1 MPIRYHKKSTL
12 LLAKTQ
18 SVEGTPVTPAGTDAL
33 ALFDGGFQPEI
44 SSETFQFTGS
54 EEDRSEGV
62 TITDRYASATGDFF
76 LPALGTVATGQ
87 PATVANFPYAKLF
100 EACGFT
106 VTYGAGTGVNA
117 TVTVSNA
124 SNAGKLLTLDF
135 LEESPADPSNQNLYR
150 LYDCRGILDLDIQ
163 AGSRARLKAAFKGNT
178 YDALSAHI
186 NDYPLVQNPK
196 ITPNYGTQKEV
207 LLPAIRQA
215 QVTVMELQEVGTSF
229 TNTSNFGFAK
239 MSVPN
244 LSGRENGRVLD
255 LESEGFDT
263 AAVASDITLTMT
275 SPKAD
280 ATFVPEKMLEKFY
293 KLQFAF
299 GTTVG
304 RRCKITL
311 DQLQCMNVANDTVG
325 NYKGKAI
332 TFRNT
337 GSVQM
342 VFS

>member
-18 SVEGTPVTPAGTDAL
+18 TVEGTPVTPAGSDAL
-33 ALFDGGFQPEI
+33 ALFEGGFSPEI

-76 LPALGTVATGQ
+76 LPALGTVGSGVA
-87 PATVANFPYAKLF
+87 ATVANFPYAKVF

-106 VTYGAGTGVNA
+106 VTYGAGLGAAA

-124 SNAGKLLTLDF
+124 ANAGKLLTLDF
-135 LEESPADPSNQNLYR
+135 LEESPADPTNQNLYR
-150 LYDCRGILDLDIQ
+150 LFDCRGILDLDIQ

-186 NDYPLVQNPK
+186 DDYPMLQNPRLV
-196 ITPNYGTQKEV
+196 PAYGTQKEI
-207 LLPAIRQA
+207 LLPAVRQA
-215 QVTVMELQEVGTSF
+215 QVTIMELQEIADAF

-239 MSVPN
+239 MSIPN

-255 LESEGFDT
+255 LEAEGFDT
-263 AAVASDITLTMT
+263 AGVGTDITLTMT

-280 ATFVPEKMLEKFY
+280 AAFVPEKMLEKFY
-293 KLQFAF
+293 KMQFGF
-299 GTTVG
+299 GTVVG

-311 DQLQCMNVANDTVG
+311 SQLQCMNVANDTVG

-337 GSVQM
+337 GSATL